1 MDVNCSQEVSHQ
13 PGDAFLLIHNHPEVE
28 RQEFV
33 VFTDSARRY
42 VDCTDGVCRLLG
54 YSRSEMLER
63 TIDSVSFH
71 DEQVSKLFAE
81 YLERGQLDGEF
92 VLKHKSGK
100 PVPIR
105 YRAFVFPDGCAAA
118 VWEPVRDW
126 REIYL
131 AALVEVDP
139 MQLKRKI
146 EIALAAVQQRT
157 EEVKHRH
164 AGPHSEEQSLRDAA
178 SALQSLKRTT

>member
-13 PGDAFLLIHNHPEVE
+13 PGDVFLLIHNHPEVE

-71 DEQVSKLFAE
+71 NEQVSKLFAE

-105 YRAFVFPDGCAAA
+105 YRAFVFDDGCTAA
-118 VWEPVRDW
+118 VWEPIKDW
-126 REIYL
+126 RELYL
-131 AALVEVDP
+131 AALMEVDP
-139 MQLKRKI
+139 TQLKRKV
-146 EIALAAVQQRT
+146 EIALVAVQQRT
-157 EEVKHRH
+157 EEVKNTSTAQH
-164 AGPHSEEQSLRDAA
+164 PDQQSLRDAA

>member
-1 MDVNCSQEVSHQ
+1 MHVNCSQEASRQ
-13 PGDAFLLIHNHPEVE
+13 SGDAFLLSHHHPEVE
-28 RQEFV
+28 GQEFV
-33 VFTDSARRY
+33 VFTDSARHY
-42 VDCTDGVCRLLG
+42 VDCTNGVCRLLG
-54 YSRSEMLER
+54 YSRGEIMER

-105 YRAFVFPDGCAAA
+105 YRAFVFSDGCAAA
-118 VWEPVRDW
+118 VWEPIKDW
-126 REIYL
+126 RELYL
-131 AALVEVDP
+131 AALVEVDTV
-139 MQLKRKI
+139 QLKRKI
-146 EIALAAVQQRT
+146 DIALAAVQQRT
-157 EEVKHRH
+157 EEVKNSG
-164 AGPHSEEQSLRDAA
+164 AGIHPEQQSLRDAA